1 MYILIP
7 EAAQSSGAAK
17 RGKKSAA
24 ATPEEPLSH
33 RLTRQIQE
41 GTGLET
47 RLTSLG
53 HVMRGGT
60 PTAAD
65 RILATV
71 LGSEAARLLAAGTT
85 GVMVGVRGMT
95 PLPVELEEVAGRRRS
110 IPLDH
115 PWVQTLRRLEICLGD

>member
-1 MYILIP
+1 MK
-7 EAAQSSGAAK
+7 AK
-17 RGKKSAA
+17 RRERKASGKPRAGEGA
-24 ATPEEPLSH
+24 PARPEEPLGQ

-41 GTGLET
+41 RTGLET

-71 LGSEAARLLAAGTT
+71 LGSEAARLLAEGTK
-85 GVMVGVRGMT
+85 GVMVGIRGGV
-95 PLPVELEEVAGRRRS
+95 PAPVDLVQVAGRRRTV
-110 IPLDH
+110 PLDH
-115 PWVQTLRRLEICLGD
+115 PWIRTLRRLDICLGG